1 MNPNNMEITAGSD
14 QVKPNVSELNGLP
27 VNGGGVVDQQQQ
39 QQQHQQQPQPAQQQQ
54 QQSTGQPLID
64 FLQFLEDYKPSIPDS
79 VTAHY
84 MNSAGFAAND
94 PRVLRLVSI
103 ASQKFIA
110 DIAND
115 ALQHCKMRTVLAQ
128 TKKGTKDKRYTLTF
142 EDLSPTLLEH
152 GIDAK
157 KPQYLF

>member
-1 MNPNNMEITAGSD
+1 MNSNSNMEITTG
-14 QVKPNVSELNGLP
+14 N
-27 VNGGGVVDQQQQ
+27 DQQSQ
-39 QQQHQQQPQPAQQQQ
+39 ASETTNGSSAS
-54 QQSTGQPLID
+54 QQSSSNGDHHTPQQASGQPLID
-64 FLQFLEDYKPSIPDS
+64 FLQFLDDYKPSIPDS

-115 ALQHCKMRTVLAQ
+115 ALQHCKMRTAIAQ

-142 EDLSPTLLEH
+142 EDLNPTLLEI
-152 GIDAK
+152 GINAK

>member
-1 MNPNNMEITAGSD
+1 MEAS
-14 QVKPNVSELNGLP
+14 QSNVSDIEMGDDSSSSASQQNGEKM
-27 VNGGGVVDQQQQ
+27 
-39 QQQHQQQPQPAQQQQ
+39 
-54 QQSTGQPLID
+54 SKTSGQPLID
-64 FLQFLEDYKPSIPDS
+64 FLQYLEDYKPSIPDP

-115 ALQHCKMRTVLAQ
+115 ALQHCKMRTALNQ
-128 TKKGTKDKRYTLTF
+128 TKKGTKDKKYTLTF
-142 EDLSPTLLEH
+142 EDLSPVLADY
-152 GIDAK
+152 GIDIK
-157 KPQYLF
+157 KPQYFY

>member
-1 MNPNNMEITAGSD
+1 MEAS
-14 QVKPNVSELNGLP
+14 QSNVSDIEMGDDSSSSASQQNGEKM
-27 VNGGGVVDQQQQ
+27 
-39 QQQHQQQPQPAQQQQ
+39 
-54 QQSTGQPLID
+54 SKTSGQPLID
-64 FLQFLEDYKPSIPDS
+64 FLQYLEDYKPSIPDP

-115 ALQHCKMRTVLAQ
+115 ALQHCKMRTALNQ
-128 TKKGTKDKRYTLTF
+128 TKKGTKDKKYTLTF
-142 EDLSPTLLEH
+142 EDLSPVLADY
-152 GIDAK
+152 GIDMK
-157 KPQYLF
+157 KPQYFY

>member
-1 MNPNNMEITAGSD
+1 MNSNMEITSGNDQQPNASEMNGSAT
-14 QVKPNVSELNGLP
+14 QQAS
-27 VNGGGVVDQQQQ
+27 NGGDHQQQQ
-39 QQQHQQQPQPAQQQQ
+39 A
-54 QQSTGQPLID
+54 SGQPLID
-64 FLQFLEDYKPSIPDS
+64 FLQFLDDYKPSIPDP

-115 ALQHCKMRTVLAQ
+115 ALQHCKMRTAVAQ
-128 TKKGTKDKRYTLTF
+128 TKKGTKDKRYTLTY
-142 EDLSPTLLEH
+142 EDLNQTLQEI
-152 GIDAK
+152 GIEAK

>member
-1 MNPNNMEITAGSD
+1 SDSNMELGNDESRQASLDSASSSNIS
-14 QVKPNVSELNGLP
+14 QQNGE
-27 VNGGGVVDQQQQ
+27 
-39 QQQHQQQPQPAQQQQ
+39 
-54 QQSTGQPLID
+54 QSTTKATGQPLID
-64 FLQFLEDYKPSIPDS
+64 FLQYLDDYKPSIPDS

-84 MNSAGFAAND
+84 MHSAGFAAND

-115 ALQHCKMRTVLAQ
+115 SLQHCKMRTALNQ

-142 EDLSPTLLEH
+142 EDLTPVLAEY
-152 GIDAK
+152 GINIK
-157 KPQYLF
+157 KPQYFF